1 MSGIA
6 YPLTILFATHL
17 LHLEV
22 ESADESDDE
31 HEAIEPPAAFIYLRQ
46 AYRENHSKEDAHQ
59 F

>member
-22 ESADESDDE
+22 ESATENSRQI
-31 HEAIEPPAAFIYLRQ
+31 HENKSELL
-46 AYRENHSKEDAHQ
+46 NLG
-59 F
+59 